1 MQSLCFPAVSRPR
14 DAPLLAEPL
23 LWKEAPRPPPSTLQC
38 WESTVSLEKS
48 RDAAAL
54 GQECV
59 VEKFVH
65 SLSMLLSTD
74 SGLGTGAQREK
85 EDTVPALKELRV
97 VVGTL

>member
-1 MQSLCFPAVSRPR
+1 M
-14 DAPLLAEPL
+14 
-23 LWKEAPRPPPSTLQC
+23 
-38 WESTVSLEKS
+38 
-48 RDAAAL
+48 
-54 GQECV
+54 

-85 EDTVPALKELRV
+85 EDRVPALKELRV

>member
-14 DAPLLAEPL
+14 DAPLLAE